1 MANFNRQ
8 TDNRKAKKKR
18 RRREAI
24 RTAEKWQA
32 EAKEAEARGEKPVD
46 LDRRIRELRRKL
58 RHTGRRLS
66 LLGGRHRARSGV
78 GVSQASFLGS
88 RLCLTSR
95 G

>member
-8 TDNRKAKKKR
+8 TDNRKTKKKR

-46 LDRRIRELRRKL
+46 LPRKIRELRREL
-58 RHTGRRLS
+58 RTQ
-66 LLGGRHRARSGV
+66 GGV
-78 GVSQASFLGS
+78 
-88 RLCLTSR
+88 
-95 G
+95 